1 MRGVSEM
8 KRMTPEAVEER
19 YGVPPARYPEL
30 AALVGET
37 SDNLPG
43 VPGVGQGY
51 AAKWLNQYDG
61 LDNLITHADEIT
73 GKKGEALREH
83 LADVIRNRR
92 LNALVCDLE
101 LELAPADLAW
111 PSWDR
116 TAVHELFDG
125 LEFQVLRTRLLESL
139 PTEEEAAIDD
149 SGFDVSMRML
159 DTGELA
165 GWLADHASGGDR
177 VGIHPVGHWAGRHGR
192 PARAG
197 VRHRGGRRLRHHR
210 QARRRRRGGAGRLA
224 QGRRRSPRCS
234 TTPRGRCSAF
244 AARGMPL
251 AGLERD
257 TALSAYLA
265 RPDQRSYD
273 LADLTVRYLKRELRQ
288 GPADDGQ
295 LSLEGLDGDAG
306 PAAPAPARPRCC
318 TPVRCS
324 TWRRRSTRSSR
335 SAAAPGC

>member
-1 MRGVSEM
+1 MHLPDARRLRDEADD
-8 KRMTPEAVEER
+8 PEAVEER

-61 LDNLITHADEIT
+61 LDNVITHADEIT

-116 TAVHELFDG
+116 QAVHTLFDG
-125 LEFQVLRTRLLESL
+125 LEFQVLRTRLLEAL

-149 SGFDVSMRML
+149 SGFDVSMRVL
-159 DTGELA
+159 GDGELA
-165 GWLADHASGGDR
+165 GWLADHASAGA
-177 VGIHPVGHWAGRHGR
+177 AGRHPPGRPLAGRHRR
-192 PARAG
+192 PAR
-197 VRHRGGRRLRHHR
+197 RWRSRPRR
-210 QARRRRRGGAGRLA
+210 APPTSPPTSSTSPTRRRWPPGSR
-224 QGRRRSPRCS
+224 
-234 TTPRGRCSAF
+234 TPSKPKVLHDAKGPMLAF

-251 AGLERD
+251 AGPR
-257 TALSAYLA
+257 A
-265 RPDQRSYD
+265 RHR
-273 LADLTVRYLKRELRQ
+273 AV
-288 GPADDGQ
+288 
-295 LSLEGLDGDAG
+295 GL
-306 PAAPAPARPRCC
+306 PRPARPALLR
-318 TPVRCS
+318 PGRPDRPLPQARAAAGAG
-324 TWRRRSTRSSR
+324 RRRPAQPRGPR
-335 SAAAPGC
+335 R